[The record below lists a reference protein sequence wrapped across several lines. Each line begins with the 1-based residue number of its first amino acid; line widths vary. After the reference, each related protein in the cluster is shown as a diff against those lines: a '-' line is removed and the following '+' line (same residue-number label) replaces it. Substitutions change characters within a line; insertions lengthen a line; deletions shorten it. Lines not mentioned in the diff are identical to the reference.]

1 MSTERRLN
9 RSNTFD
15 LSHLGTYFSSSTI
28 NQPVT
33 IAVEL
38 RFISSI
44 RFLTLP
50 NNSIWPNRLT
60 LGAGSAYRAFQTFVP
75 NPSKVRSEFLE
86 QISTIY
92 RFFCS
97 LSLHSTKG
105 PAQRTRCKTEA

>member
-33 IAVEL
+33 IAVE
-38 RFISSI
+38 RRVISSI

-50 NNSIWPNRLT
+50 NNSI
-60 LGAGSAYRAFQTFVP
+60 GSIVLHLVPEVPPYCASQIFVP
-75 NPSKVRSEFLE
+75 NPSKVHSGLLE
-86 QISTIY
+86 QIYTIY
-92 RFFCS
+92 EFCCS
-97 LSLHSTKG
+97 LSLY
-105 PAQRTRCKTEA
+105 